1 MNAKVVV
8 NKLLEMDADIDP
20 ALDADIDPKAYAM
33 ALQQKRDIVKAL
45 VAKYAVRH
53 RWEHRQDSEVLLI
66 TFPKEID
73 FEHLLNRSGVAP
85 ANTMGI
91 SGGSKNYR
99 LQFMWDKE
107 YLDKLV

>member
-1 MNAKVVV
+1 VKARAVV
-8 NKLLEMDADIDP
+8 NKLLESDEDV
-20 ALDADIDPKAYAM
+20 DPKDYM
-33 ALQQKRDIVKAL
+33 MSLRRKRDIVKAL

-53 RWEHRQDSEVLLI
+53 RWEYRTDVEVLLI

-73 FEHLLNRSGVAP
+73 FEHLLNRNGVAP

-99 LQFMWDKE
+99 LQFMWDRG
-107 YLDKLV
+107 YLDKLADSGPLQEV